1 MRFQK
6 PIPFQL
12 VVSLSVVIVLTCKI
26 DRDKVGIPTDGDSHA
41 ITYPPAIVVY
51 IIDPFTYENKDESTN
66 SSNVWTLGLLRCFL
80 EMVQTLPP
88 HIKSTV
94 SVQVRISSCFRV
106 SQLFFSVQN
115 NFVKRQVILI
125 SLKYYNR
132 SFKRVYKR

>member
-1 MRFQK
+1 MLYQAD
-6 PIPFQL
+6 IIQHC
-12 VVSLSVVIVLTCKI
+12 SLSTSIFSTM

>member
-1 MRFQK
+1 M
-6 PIPFQL
+6 
-12 VVSLSVVIVLTCKI
+12 

-80 EMVQTLPP
+80 EMAQTLPP

-94 SVQVRISSCFRV
+94 SVQVRLRGFRTFRGTF
-106 SQLFFSVQN
+106 LYA
-115 NFVKRQVILI
+115 K
-125 SLKYYNR
+125 
-132 SFKRVYKR
+132 

>member
-1 MRFQK
+1 MLYQAD
-6 PIPFQL
+6 IIQHC
-12 VVSLSVVIVLTCKI
+12 SLSTSIFSTM

-51 IIDPFTYENKDESTN
+51 IIDAFTYENKDESTN

>member
-1 MRFQK
+1 M
-6 PIPFQL
+6 
-12 VVSLSVVIVLTCKI
+12 

-94 SVQVRISSCFRV
+94 SVQVRMINVGDKSYIKPLDV
-106 SQLFFSVQN
+106 D
-115 NFVKRQVILI
+115 
-125 SLKYYNR
+125 R
-132 SFKRVYKR
+132 SFKDN

>member
-1 MRFQK
+1 VLYQAD
-6 PIPFQL
+6 IIQHC
-12 VVSLSVVIVLTCKI
+12 SLSTSIFSTM